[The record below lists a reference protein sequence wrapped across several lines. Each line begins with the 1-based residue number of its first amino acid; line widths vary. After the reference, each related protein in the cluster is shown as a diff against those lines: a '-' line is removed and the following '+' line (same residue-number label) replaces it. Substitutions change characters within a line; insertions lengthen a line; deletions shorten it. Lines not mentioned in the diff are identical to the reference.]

1 MALKLIHTADW
12 HLGQTF
18 FGYDREAE
26 HEAFLGFLTNL
37 LVERQTDVL
46 LIAGDVF
53 DVTNPSAGGATPFLS
68 FPAGGE
74 SPESGLADRDHR
86 RQPRFRDPSG
96 SPESL
101 AGGIEYLD
109 CRYRGEDG
117 FRGDRPRFARRPFEE
132 PGGRTGGALP
142 GGAFPPPRGLP
153 GGTRGR
159 ARLVCGGYWPD
170 VPAALRLCG
179 CPEESRRGDRSL
191 GTPPRYRSRTIGG

>member
-53 DVTNPSAGGATPFLS
+53 DVTNPSAGAQRRFYRFLREANRLN
-68 FPAGGE
+68 PGLQIVIIAGNHDSAIRLE
-74 SPESGLADRDHR
+74 APNPLLEELNTSIV
-86 RQPRFRDPSG
+86 
-96 SPESL
+96 
-101 AGGIEYLD
+101 GIV
-109 CRYRGEDG
+109 GEDG

-153 GGTRGR
+153 GGT
-159 ARLVCGGYWPD
+159 
-170 VPAALRLCG
+170 
-179 CPEESRRGDRSL
+179 
-191 GTPPRYRSRTIGG
+191 

>member
-26 HEAFLGFLTNL
+26 HDAFLGFLTNL

-46 LIAGDVF
+46 F
-53 DVTNPSAGGATPFLS
+53 DRRRRVRRDEPFRRCATSFLS
-68 FPAGGE
+68 FPERGE
-74 SPESGLADRDHR
+74 SPESGLGDRDHR
-86 RQPRFRDPSG
+86 RAIIIRRDPSG

-117 FRGDRPRFARRPFEE
+117 LRGD
-132 PGGRTGGALP
+132 
-142 GGAFPPPRGLP
+142 
-153 GGTRGR
+153 
-159 ARLVCGGYWPD
+159 
-170 VPAALRLCG
+170 
-179 CPEESRRGDRSL
+179 
-191 GTPPRYRSRTIGG
+191 

>member
-53 DVTNPSAGGATPFLS
+53 DVTNLPRGRNAVSIVSCGSEP
-68 FPAGGE
+68 
-74 SPESGLADRDHR
+74 PEPGLADRDHR
-86 RQPRFRDPSG
+86 RQPRLRDPSG
-96 SPESL
+96 SPNPLLEELNTSIV
-101 AGGIEYLD
+101 GIVG
-109 CRYRGEDG
+109 RTG
-117 FRGDRPRFARRPFEE
+117 FRGDRPRLARHPFEE

-142 GGAFPPPRGLP
+142 GGAFPPPRRLP
-153 GGTRGR
+153 GGARGR
-159 ARLVCGGYWPD
+159 A
-170 VPAALRLCG
+170 
-179 CPEESRRGDRSL
+179 
-191 GTPPRYRSRTIGG
+191 